1 VKKFTP
7 VAILLGAV
15 LLSACGRS
23 SAQPA
28 GDVHAQHA
36 AAAQDAD
43 AAAMAA
49 APASDLSVYQLESEW
64 TDQHGRTRKL
74 AELAGRPQAVAM
86 VYTHCGAACP
96 RIVGD
101 LKRLEAEFP
110 ELGLVL
116 VSIDP
121 ERDSPGRLHEFAQGS
136 RLGERWTLLN
146 GADGALMEL
155 AAVLGVRYR
164 RVSDTEFMHSN
175 LITVLDAAGNIAYR
189 QEGLGET
196 EGIAEALRGLRVQPW
211 PRLSL
216 SPTAAR
222 RLGQALAAAG
232 QVDGKGGAVGI

>member
-1 VKKFTP
+1 MKKSTP
-7 VAILLGAV
+7 VAILLGGL
-15 LLSACGRS
+15 LLSACGRNG
-23 SAQPA
+23 AQPA
-28 GDVHAQHA
+28 GDVHSHHA
-36 AAAQDAD
+36 AATDVAGAE
-43 AAAMAA
+43 AVAA

-86 VYTHCGAACP
+86 VYTHCGSACP

-110 ELGLVL
+110 QLGLVL

-121 ERDSPGRLHEFAQGS
+121 ERDSPGRLLEFAQGS

-175 LITVLDAAGNIAYR
+175 LITVLDAVGNIAYR
-189 QEGLGET
+189 QEGLGES
-196 EGIAEALRGLRVQPW
+196 ERMAAALRGML
-211 PRLSL
+211 
-216 SPTAAR
+216 AR
-222 RLGQALAAAG
+222 S
-232 QVDGKGGAVGI
+232 